1 MTISVQPMVKTSYTD
16 RGNESKE
23 SNIGKYAAGAS
34 VAGVSAVYGG
44 EKILD
49 SARNAYKKY
58 AAKPKTKLAVVEF
71 GEKGASCVYKSPLKA
86 HVDNLK
92 AESVKDY
99 NSAIKFTKDFINNAN
114 KAVVSFVKDT
124 KAKITMKNIKDAG
137 KSAIET
143 AKRLPIKKAATV
155 ASVFAGITTIGAA
168 ADVVANKISAHK
180 ADKV

>member
-1 MTISVQPMVKTSYTD
+1 M
-16 RGNESKE
+16 
-23 SNIGKYAAGAS
+23 
-34 VAGVSAVYGG
+34 
-44 EKILD
+44 
-49 SARNAYKKY
+49 
-58 AAKPKTKLAVVEF
+58 
-71 GEKGASCVYKSPLKA
+71 
-86 HVDNLK
+86 DNLK
-92 AESVKDY
+92 AEAVKDY

-168 ADVVANKISAHK
+168 SDVVANKISAHK